1 VITTL
6 ALIVSF
12 VLFQAPQNPPSGSS
26 SERLDTSRWNDPEPP
41 FRMAGPIY
49 FVGTLHLAAF
59 LIHTPQGHIMIDGG
73 MPSSA
78 PVIEKSVRELGF
90 KPEDIRIL
98 LTTQAHFDHVGTF
111 AHFKKLSG
119 ARVEAMKG
127 DETLLRS
134 GGKTDYLF
142 AKHAD
147 MHFPRVAVDRVLT
160 DGDIVTLGGV
170 RITARH
176 TPGHTPGSASYEML
190 INEGGTEYRVV
201 FAAST
206 SVNPGT
212 SLVKNPSYPGILED
226 YRKALTVLG
235 SLEPDIWVSA
245 HSGFFNLREK
255 RKKMDPAK
263 PAAAWVDPDGY
274 RRMVESR
281 KQEFEKLVA
290 AEAK

>member
-6 ALIVSF
+6 ALLVSF
-12 VLFQAPQNPPSGSS
+12 VLFQPPQNPPSGSA

-49 FVGTLHLAAF
+49 FVGTQHLAAF

-73 MPSSA
+73 MPSTA
-78 PVIEKSVRELGF
+78 PVIEKSVRDLGF

-119 ARVEAMKG
+119 ARVEAMTG
-127 DETLLRS
+127 DESILRS
-134 GGKTDYLF
+134 GGQTDYLF
-142 AKHAD
+142 ANQPD
-147 MHFPRVAVDRVLT
+147 LHFPRVPVDRVLK

-170 RITARH
+170 RLTARH
-176 TPGHTPGSASYEML
+176 TPGHTPGSATYEML
-190 INEGGTEYRVV
+190 INEGGTVYTVV

-206 SVNPGT
+206 TVNPGT
-212 SLVKNPSYPGILED
+212 TLVKNPSYPGILED
-226 YRKALTVLG
+226 YRKAFDVLA
-235 SLEPDIWVSA
+235 SLKPDIWVSG
-245 HSGFFNLREK
+245 HSGFFNLQEK
-255 RKKMDPAK
+255 RKKMDPAR

-281 KQEFEKLVA
+281 RQAFQKLVA
-290 AEAK
+290 AER